1 MSKLKKIKQLVVHNK
16 IFKTSLNWWERILDF
31 IFFNKVSCFFRHSY
45 RFIKRLPNYIKL
57 AWDQET
63 WDYEYLYDLIE
74 MKLKEL
80 LKAQEEDTW
89 HVGKETKRR
98 AKQIRICLAYLDRF
112 RNWTEYYDYPTDDL
126 RFKPIGNGCSKMVH
140 DDTYNE
146 LRRKGVDS
154 YIKFNYDMF
163 WKRFLQWH
171 QGWWT

>member
-1 MSKLKKIKQLVVHNK
+1 M
-16 IFKTSLNWWERILDF
+16 
-31 IFFNKVSCFFRHSY
+31 
-45 RFIKRLPNYIKL
+45 PNYLKL

-146 LRRKGVDS
+146 IRRKGVDS

>member
-80 LKAQEEDTW
+80 LK
-89 HVGKETKRR
+89 
-98 AKQIRICLAYLDRF
+98 
-112 RNWTEYYDYPTDDL
+112 
-126 RFKPIGNGCSKMVH
+126 
-140 DDTYNE
+140 
-146 LRRKGVDS
+146 LRRKILGTWEKKQKEEPSRLEFV
-154 YIKFNYDMF
+154 
-163 WKRFLQWH
+163 WH
-171 QGWWT
+171 I